1 MLHLLRFLARTAL
14 ALVTL
19 LLACGTMADTGTQ
32 KSPLLWTFRPSSA
45 AVYVN
50 SVSVDDAGDRILA
63 ATFHHD
69 YTKKYDPERVAPL
82 GTYGTYLL
90 DRNGKLL
97 WKDEMQA
104 HEGGYWTALSPSGRF
119 AASSG
124 WYSHLPR
131 TGFVTVFDADN
142 GRKLVDFRSARKRV
156 SVVAFAANDRLVV
169 AGSDEAYLF
178 ARRDGQFTAMPI
190 VVAMPKPTQ
199 DNGRSNTITDIAATP
214 DGRHV
219 VATTISGQVVLIEHR
234 RGQARV
240 IAHFRTEGPAR
251 TLALSRNG
259 RHLAVGAGIG
269 RVHLFDLK
277 RFARSS
283 APEWTA
289 QFENTGAI
297 FGVDIS
303 ADGRAVAAISNQG
316 GGGLAGLLDNH
327 TRPGAWLWRAKLDR
341 NPNAISLGAHTR
353 AVAIATGY
361 PGGKPGAF
369 TMLDGR
375 DGHQLWQHESR
386 DMNWPIYFARDTDLC
401 IAGSDDGHVYAFKQA
416 H

>member
-1 MLHLLRFLARTAL
+1 MLHLPRFLARTAL
-14 ALVTL
+14 ALISL
-19 LLACGTMADTGTQ
+19 LLACSTSADTGTPN
-32 KSPLLWTFRPSSA
+32 SPLLWTFRPSTA
-45 AVYVN
+45 DLYVN
-50 SVSVDDAGDRILA
+50 SVSVSDAGDRILA

-82 GTYGTYLL
+82 GSYGTYLL
-90 DRNGKLL
+90 DRAGKLL

-104 HEGGYWTALSPSGRF
+104 HEGGYWTALSPSGRY

-131 TGFVTVFDADN
+131 TGFVSVFDADN

-178 ARRDGQFTAMPI
+178 ARHGGQFAAMPI
-190 VVAMPKPTQ
+190 VVAMPKPAQ
-199 DNGRSNTITDIAATP
+199 DNGRSNSITDIAATP
-214 DGRHV
+214 DGRQV

-234 RGQARV
+234 RGQAKV
-240 IAHFRTEGPAR
+240 IAHYRTDGPAR
-251 TLALSRNG
+251 TLALSRDG
-259 RHLAVGAGIG
+259 RHLAVGAGNG
-269 RVHLFDLK
+269 HVHLFNLK

-303 ADGRAVAAISNQG
+303 ADGRTVAAIANQG
-316 GGGLAGLLDNH
+316 DGGLAGLLDNH
-327 TRPGAWLWRAKLDR
+327 ARPGSWRWQAKLDR
-341 NPNAISLGAHTR
+341 NPNAVSLGAHDR
-353 AVAIATGY
+353 AVAVAAGY
-361 PGGKPGAF
+361 PGDKPGAF
-369 TMLDGR
+369 TMLDGG
-375 DGHQLWQHESR
+375 DGHQLWQHVSG
-386 DMNWPIYFARDTDLC
+386 DMNWPIYFARNADLC
-401 IAGSDDGHVYAFKQA
+401 IAGSDDGLVYAFKQA